1 MKRRINST
9 GRKRINRED
18 IKISMLEVAPGKPLR
33 ANAELE
39 LEDYGFPPD
48 AHVAIEAYH
57 RASGQRFNCNTVGSL
72 SIPSTLVLDEV
83 DHSGTVLFR
92 VKVVNNEEP
101 LGQLLGSAE
110 RIQPK
115 SELDNEG
122 KKSLFPV
129 LHRDIG
135 AEIWK
140 VELAP
145 DHGPNLI
152 LNNRLPDFRHRLQY
166 DPILQGLMLP
176 AALRIVLEVLVKDSD
191 GIIDDE
197 EDWKTDWKEFCKS
210 GLGIHEGPPGLGSEE
225 EEKAEWID
233 SVVKK
238 FSAKHRFL
246 KNIQNLQN

>member
-9 GRKRINRED
+9 GRKRIMRAD
-18 IKISMLEVAPGKPLR
+18 IKISMLEALPGEPLQAR
-33 ANAELE
+33 AELN
-39 LEDYGFPPD
+39 LVDYGFPPD
-48 AHVAIEAYH
+48 AQVTIEAYH
-57 RASGQRFNCNTVGSL
+57 RASGQRFNCNTVEAL
-72 SIPSTLVLDEV
+72 NIPSPLVLDEV

-115 SELDNEG
+115 SETDNKG
-122 KKSLFPV
+122 KKPLFPV

-140 VELAP
+140 VELGP
-145 DHGPNLI
+145 DHGPNLV
-152 LNNRLPDFRHRLQY
+152 LNNRLPDFRHRLQQ
-166 DPILQGLMLP
+166 DPLLQGLMLP
-176 AALRIVLEVLVKDSD
+176 AALRIVLEALIKDSD
-191 GIIDDE
+191 GIVDDD

-210 GLGIHEGPPGLGSEE
+210 GLSIHEGPPGLGSEE

-233 SVVKK
+233 NVIKK
-238 FSAKHRFL
+238 FSKKHNFL
-246 KNIQNLQN
+246 KKIQNLQS